1 MRTPTIALLAT
12 SALIGL
18 GAAATP
24 LTSASAATSTT
35 EKERGVVLQCTGS
48 AHGLSAYVDLY
59 ENDMYGNVVQVI
71 LNDDPD
77 TAKSREPKNDF
88 LVDGKIKTG
97 VTIKGKRASI
107 TGTAVRVGPKKHV
120 HEEVDDAGQHIV
132 SDGYHRRLANDL
144 TLTYGTKSVPLD
156 CSPAFYYNLTVTKES
171 IEG

>member
-24 LTSASAATSTT
+24 LSSASAATATT

-59 ENDMYGNVVQVI
+59 ENDTYGNVVQVI
-71 LNDDPD
+71 LNDNPD
-77 TAKSREPKNDF
+77 TAKSREPKSDF
-88 LVDGKIKTG
+88 LVDGVIKTG
-97 VTIKGKRASI
+97 ITIKGKRASI

-120 HEEVDDAGQHIV
+120 HEEMDDAGQHIV
-132 SDGYHRRLANDL
+132 SDGFHRRLANDL
-144 TLTYGTKSVPLD
+144 TLKYGTKTVPLD